1 MKGTLTVEASYLFP
15 FCFWIIG
22 VVCFLGIFIYN
33 QAVLKMTGY
42 ECILQSF
49 DEAEMTVLE
58 ETLLENAQKCAEE
71 RVLAV
76 KNLEVTVK
84 SGISKISVSYHG
96 TQTMLNIPLEVTV
109 VCEKIFPERTLRLI
123 KRR

>member
-15 FCFWIIG
+15 FCFWVIG
-22 VVCFLGIFIYN
+22 MVCFLGIFSYN
-33 QAVLKMTGY
+33 QTVLKMTGY
-42 ECILQSF
+42 ECILQALDESEMVIWEESF
-49 DEAEMTVLE
+49 SKNVQKY
-58 ETLLENAQKCAEE
+58 AQE

-84 SGISKISVSYHG
+84 SSISQISVSYHG

-109 VCEKIFPERTLRLI
+109 VHEKIFPEQTLRLT